1 MSVIV
6 DRSPFRGGPLVYVEL
21 GASSVARPRP
31 THQPGH
37 ARVTMRKCPDPLFL
51 WSMIPPRPLSC
62 LPNNHSLIHSLSHH
76 FTSPNLKQQKFE
88 NLKVGDWVKIDLG
101 VHIDGFMAVAAHTVI
116 VGYKPRTAEEG
127 GPITDDTADVFAAAW
142 TAAEVAARMI
152 KAGNTNAQV
161 TAKVKEVADAYGVRG
176 IIGTLMHQMKRYVID
191 GSKMILLREEP
202 DQAKVDPC
210 TFETY
215 EVYAIDV
222 AMTTGEGKPRDLGQ
236 NRTTIYKRV
245 VDQKYSLKV
254 KASRMLFNDILKKHP
269 ALPFTLRGFQDEKAV
284 KLGIREC
291 ENHNLLQPYQ
301 VLHQYPGDKI
311 AHVKFTV
318 LLTKDQTVKVTGL
331 APPEGMLSSKTV
343 SAELQELLKI
353 SVEKKKKDR
362 SKK

>member
-1 MSVIV
+1 
-6 DRSPFRGGPLVYVEL
+6 
-21 GASSVARPRP
+21 
-31 THQPGH
+31 
-37 ARVTMRKCPDPLFL
+37 
-51 WSMIPPRPLSC
+51 MIPPRPLSC

-76 FTSPNLKQQKFE
+76 FTSPNLKQQQFE

-331 APPEGMLSSKTV
+331 APPEGMLSSKTI
-343 SAELQELLKI
+343 SPELQELLKI